1 MGSHPAS
8 TSAVPTLA
16 SQGESS
22 PSTRHAGGP
31 SALSVMLAQGS
42 DGDGTSSGSPTV
54 PSSFKDTVDIPSFSP
69 GRTPT
74 PASLHSSASF
84 DRRGTDI
91 YSSSVTPKASALN
104 LAHADD
110 DPEYDHDEPSDE
122 IHPASQSNSSLPLDD
137 STQTLAH
144 YPDER
149 SPLLAKRSASSR
161 LGEIEE
167 FSKPRQSRWSRLVER
182 VPRPSDFHRP
192 TGKEVYENAVVQ
204 PVKLVPAVVLGL
216 LLNILDGVSY
226 GMITFPANAIF
237 QDFGSV
243 GVSMFFMSCIIS
255 QLTYTLGGSIF
266 A

>member
-1 MGSHPAS
+1 
-8 TSAVPTLA
+8 
-16 SQGESS
+16 
-22 PSTRHAGGP
+22 
-31 SALSVMLAQGS
+31 MLAQGG
-42 DGDGTSSGSPTV
+42 DGDGNSSGPPTV
-54 PSSFKDTVDIPSFSP
+54 PNSFKDTVEILGFSP

-74 PASLHSSASF
+74 PASLHSDRGMSA
-84 DRRGTDI
+84 DL

-104 LAHADD
+104 LAHADE
-110 DPEYDHDEPSDE
+110 DPEHDHDEPSDE
-122 IHPASQSNSSLPLDD
+122 IHPASQSHSSLPLDD
-137 STQTLAH
+137 ASPTLAH
-144 YPDER
+144 SADER
-149 SPLLAKRSASSR
+149 SPLLSKHSATSR

-167 FSKPRQSRWSRLVER
+167 FSKPRQSRWSKLVER

-192 TGKEVYENAVVQ
+192 TGKEVYQNAVVQ
-204 PVKLVPAVVLGL
+204 PVKLLPAVVLGL

-237 QDFGSV
+237 TDFGSV